1 MRSPQK
7 GGPSS
12 ANPSVDPPTLKRYTL
27 PRGGDERPLQFD
39 GVVVAESEAVTS
51 NSLVLRGAIYRA
63 KDGRYVSEFSRRGEG
78 PVATGKAGVSE
89 TLDEALQWFRPGK
102 LTTALRKQLGR
113 WEVQLLEEENAE
125 TGEDDMALTTE
136 LLALLDEP
144 NETLTAEYK
153 SWLDLGET
161 RDRAV
166 LAKAAIALANSG
178 GGIIVLGMRH
188 QEGKGPLESV
198 PRPTEADP
206 YTQDDVNQ
214 AINRFA
220 DPEFHCELSF
230 AMHPITKVEHAFV
243 RIPGNLTVPVMSR
256 RDCEGAIAARR
267 CYIRKPGPRSEE
279 PLDAKE
285 WRILLDRCV
294 RAGRD
299 EMMNAIRLALHG
311 GAGQR
316 AQPAAGEALAAF
328 TRTARLRWAN
338 LVEDL
343 PANDPARF
351 PHGHYTLGFEILSNK
366 GLPSL
371 SEVRRAM
378 QQASAVKHTG
388 WGPFALAQRTE
399 FEPRIVDG
407 AIEAWFGLPVERLLG
422 RDPAHVDYW
431 RADVTGKLVLLR
443 GYEEDGQ
450 VGLTPGRP
458 GLTPGTVFDITLPVW
473 RVGEAILYVGRLAE
487 CFGDN
492 DDLPFLVHCRYSG
505 LRGRTLVHLEGR
517 RMILDTYRCAD
528 DEVTLTRQITRAQ
541 ARDNLVEV
549 LHRLLS
555 PLYER
560 FSFFELSER
569 LVAEEVTRMTS
580 NRF

>member
-7 GGPSS
+7 GGPPS
-12 ANPSVDPPTLKRYTL
+12 AQPSAAPPTLQRYTL
-27 PRGGDERPLQFD
+27 TRGGDERPLQFD
-39 GVVVAESEAVTS
+39 GALVAESEAETS
-51 NSLVLRGAIYRA
+51 GSLVLRAAIYRA

-78 PVATGKAGVSE
+78 AIASGKAGVFG
-89 TLDEALQWFRPGK
+89 TLDDALAWFRPGK

-125 TGEDDMALTTE
+125 TGEDNMPLTTE
-136 LLALLDEP
+136 LIALLDEP
-144 NETLTAEYK
+144 NETLTVEHK

-178 GGIIVLGMRH
+178 GGTIVLGMRH
-188 QEGKGPLESV
+188 REGKGPLESV
-198 PRPTEADP
+198 PRPAEVDP

-214 AINRFA
+214 AVNRFA

-230 AMHPITKVEHAFV
+230 AVHPVTKVEHAFV
-243 RIPGNLTVPVMSR
+243 RVPGNLTVPVMSR
-256 RDCEGAIAARR
+256 RDCEGVISARR
-267 CYIRKPGPRSEE
+267 CYVRKPGPRSEE
-279 PLDAKE
+279 PLEAKE
-285 WRILLDRCV
+285 WRVLFDRCV

-311 GAGQR
+311 GAGR
-316 AQPAAGEALAAF
+316 VAQPAAGEALTAF
-328 TRTARLRWAN
+328 THGARQRWAH
-338 LVEDL
+338 LVQDL

-351 PHGHYTLGFEILSNK
+351 PHGHYTLGFELLSEK

-371 SEVRRAM
+371 SELRRAM
-378 QQASAVKHTG
+378 QQASSIKHTG

-407 AIEAWFGLPVERLLG
+407 AIEAWFGLPVERVLA

-431 RADVTGKLVLLR
+431 RADTTGKLVLLR

-450 VGLTPGRP
+450 AGLTPGPP
-458 GLTPGTVFDITLPVW
+458 GVTPGTVFDITLPVW
-473 RVGEAILYVGRLAE
+473 RVGEAILYVGRLAD

-492 DDLPFLVHCRYSG
+492 DGLSFLVHCRYLG

-517 RMILDTYRCAD
+517 RMILDPYRCAD
-528 DEVTLTRQITRAQ
+528 DEVTLTRQITRAE

-549 LHRLLS
+549 LHRMLS

-569 LVAEEVTRMTS
+569 LVAEEVDRMTR